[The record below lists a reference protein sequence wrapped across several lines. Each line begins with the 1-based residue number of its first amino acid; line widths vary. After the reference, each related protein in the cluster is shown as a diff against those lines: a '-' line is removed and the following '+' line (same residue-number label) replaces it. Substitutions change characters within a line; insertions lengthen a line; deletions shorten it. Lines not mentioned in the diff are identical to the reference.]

1 MTLMR
6 TLFHFPL
13 HPPSRMA
20 RVALA
25 EKKLKVREKIINPWQ
40 AEPEFSHL
48 TAEGTP
54 PVLIDLT
61 QQGTHAISG
70 ARAITEYANDGSKR
84 NPLLSEDQF
93 ERAEARRICAWFDER
108 FTAEV
113 DAYILAEKVERAV
126 LSQTEYNVGPADP
139 EILREG
145 RLHLAEH
152 LKYLT
157 TLLEKRDWLAG
168 RRYSLGD
175 IAAAS
180 HLSCLDFLGEIS
192 WRDHP
197 LIKEWYQ
204 KIKSRPAF
212 RALLGDRL
220 PGLRAPRH
228 YADLDF

>member
-1 MTLMR
+1 MRLMR
-6 TLFHFPL
+6 TLYHFPL

-20 RVALA
+20 RIALA
-25 EKKLKVREKIINPWQ
+25 EKKLKVRETIVNPWQ
-40 AEPEFSHL
+40 AEPEFKSL
-48 TAEGTP
+48 TAEATP

-61 QQGTHAISG
+61 QHGTLTISG

-84 NPLLSEDQF
+84 NPLLSEDPF

-108 FTAEV
+108 FAAQV

-126 LSQTEYNVGPADP
+126 LSQ
-139 EILREG
+139 
-145 RLHLAEH
+145 
-152 LKYLT
+152 
-157 TLLEKRDWLAG
+157 KRDWLAG

-175 IAAAS
+175 ISAAA

-197 LIKEWYQ
+197 VVKEWYQ

-212 RALLGDRL
+212 RALLGDRQA
-220 PGLRAPRH
+220 GLRPPRH
-228 YADLDF
+228 YTDLDF

>member
-1 MTLMR
+1 MR
-6 TLFHFPL
+6 TLYHFPL
-13 HPPSRMA
+13 HPPSRMV
-20 RVALA
+20 RIVLS
-25 EKKLKVREKIINPWQ
+25 EKKLKVREVIVNPWQ
-40 AEPEFSHL
+40 AETKFVDL

-61 QQGTHAISG
+61 QQGTHTISG

-84 NPLLSEDQF
+84 NPLLSEDPF

-108 FTAEV
+108 FSAEV

-126 LSQTEYNVGPADP
+126 LSQTEYDVGPADP
-139 EILREG
+139 EVLREG
-145 RLHLAEH
+145 RSHLSEH
-152 LKYLT
+152 LTYLT

-197 LIKEWYQ
+197 LVTEWYQ

-212 RALLGDRL
+212 RSLLGDRQA
-220 PGLRAPRH
+220 GLRPPRH
-228 YADLDF
+228 YTDLDF